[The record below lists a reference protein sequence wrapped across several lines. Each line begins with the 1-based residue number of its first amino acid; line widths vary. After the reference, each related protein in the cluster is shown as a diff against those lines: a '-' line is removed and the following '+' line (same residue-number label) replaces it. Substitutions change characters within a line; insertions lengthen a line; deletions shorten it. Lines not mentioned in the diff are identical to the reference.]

1 MKSTLAAAGEL
12 HLDALVDEL
21 RQVECSFLAPSLAMK
36 QAAPL
41 NLASRATTNVDKQ
54 TVSARGKGHR
64 RFTISTRNPSR
75 RSCCLRLRTENRRET
90 RTDFRPNSRCGRRSS
105 AGTERW
111 KWEKLAEKQSR
122 SLVALSV
129 HS

>member
-1 MKSTLAAAGEL
+1 VKSTLAAAGEL

-54 TVSARGKGHR
+54 TVSARGKGASMFYHLDTKP
-64 RFTISTRNPSR
+64 FPQILLPPPASR
-75 RSCCLRLRTENRRET
+75 KSPR
-90 RTDFRPNSRCGRRSS
+90 D
-105 AGTERW
+105 
-111 KWEKLAEKQSR
+111 
-122 SLVALSV
+122 
-129 HS
+129 